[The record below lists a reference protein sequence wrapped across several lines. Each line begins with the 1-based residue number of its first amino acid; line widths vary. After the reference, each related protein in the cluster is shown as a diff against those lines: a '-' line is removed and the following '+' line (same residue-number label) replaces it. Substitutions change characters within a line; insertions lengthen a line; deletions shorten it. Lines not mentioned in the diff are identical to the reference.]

1 MRLQAVLWD
10 MDGLLVDSEPVWT
23 VAETELAIR
32 LGGSW
37 DEQIKAAV
45 VGTRLDVAIPAML
58 SWFDIEPTPDRVAD
72 ASSWLLA
79 RMVQLYAG
87 PLPLLPGV
95 AGLFAELRAAAVPMA
110 LVSSSYR
117 VLVDAVLAHGIGPFD
132 FTIAGDEV
140 RRGKPDPEPYLTA
153 AARLG
158 VDPARCVVLEDSAA
172 GVLAGQAAG
181 CAVVAVP
188 SVTGVR
194 ITPAPQLLVVPNLGG
209 VGLSDLTQ
217 LVD

>member
-23 VAETELAIR
+23 VAETELAVR

-58 SWFDIEPTPDRVAD
+58 SWFGIEPTPDRVAE
-72 ASSWLLA
+72 ASNWLLT

-132 FTIAGDEV
+132 LTIAGDEV

-153 AARLG
+153 ADRLG

-188 SVTGVR
+188 SVAGVR
-194 ITPAPQLLVVPNLGG
+194 IAPAPQLLVVPSLGG
-209 VGLSDLTQ
+209 IGLSHLTR
-217 LVD
+217 LFD